1 MPKVFIY
8 ATAKVVWTFLFWA
21 TDSNENRAHV
31 HVGKSGTANLCKI
44 WIEPEVEVV
53 DKGDLTEKQIKEVLG
68 VAKQYQELLLGQW
81 HKFKAGEKVKMIKVK
96 E

>member
-8 ATAKVVWTFLFWA
+8 ATAKVVWTFLFWG

-31 HVGKSGTANLCKI
+31 HVGKNGTANLCKI
-44 WIEPEVEVV
+44 WIEPKVEVV
-53 DKGDLTEKQIKEVLG
+53 DEGDLTEKQVKEVLD

-81 HKFKAGEKVKMIKVK
+81 RKFKAGEKVKMIKVK